1 MFYCQYFEDVYYSD
15 NLDVFVVLELDNNK
29 LIIKSIIGKNDVS
42 LEEIIANINIPY
54 SYLELGFTPLEKDMY
69 LFDCSLFDGG
79 EDYRLFILGDDLK
92 IVEEKKL
99 FFPLLSH
106 A

>member
-1 MFYCQYFEDVYYSD
+1 M
-15 NLDVFVVLELDNNK
+15 LPKKNNK
-29 LIIKSIIGKNDVS
+29 ACIEFENVS

-54 SYLELGFTPLEKDMY
+54 SYLELGFTPIEKDTY

>member
-1 MFYCQYFEDVYYSD
+1 MI
-15 NLDVFVVLELDNNK
+15 L
-29 LIIKSIIGKNDVS
+29 KSIFGKKDVS
-42 LEEIIANINIPY
+42 LEEIISNINI
-54 SYLELGFTPLEKDMY
+54 SYTSFELGFTPKEKDKY

-92 IVEEKKL
+92 FVEEKKL

-106 A
+106 V

>member
-1 MFYCQYFEDVYYSD
+1 
-15 NLDVFVVLELDNNK
+15 
-29 LIIKSIIGKNDVS
+29 
-42 LEEIIANINIPY
+42 
-54 SYLELGFTPLEKDMY
+54 MY

-92 IVEEKKL
+92 FVEEKKL
-99 FFPLLSH
+99 YFPLLSH

>member
-1 MFYCQYFEDVYYSD
+1 MLLYSLFFYIILISTISV
-15 NLDVFVVLELDNNK
+15 NN
-29 LIIKSIIGKNDVS
+29 
-42 LEEIIANINIPY
+42 NINIPY
-54 SYLELGFTPLEKDMY
+54 SYLELGFTPIETDMY